1 MWKGHQT
8 FVKEKHC
15 FLGGAIVKSRV
26 RKAWCVKPYY
36 GFPVLRLFGAVY
48 RGEKNV
54 PGSGFAAGDKNNIG
68 SVSPRAILFFRP
80 IAPQAI
86 LYLWLVFSPQ
96 AIFFRLEK
104 VFCVLISS
112 STLYLGL
119 ASSFGVGYF
128 TSYYESST
136 ETAAVFLCLRTK
148 QASSPAARNGRGNP

>member
-1 MWKGHQT
+1 MCRGPVSPQVTKTILGLFRRGQ
-8 FVKEKHC
+8 FC
-15 FLGGAIVKSRV
+15 FSAY
-26 RKAWCVKPYY
+26 C
-36 GFPVLRLFGAVY
+36 
-48 RGEKNV
+48 
-54 PGSGFAAGDKNNIG
+54 AAGDF
-68 SVSPRAILFFRP
+68 VFTACFF
-80 IAPQAI
+80 AA
-86 LYLWLVFSPQ
+86 Q